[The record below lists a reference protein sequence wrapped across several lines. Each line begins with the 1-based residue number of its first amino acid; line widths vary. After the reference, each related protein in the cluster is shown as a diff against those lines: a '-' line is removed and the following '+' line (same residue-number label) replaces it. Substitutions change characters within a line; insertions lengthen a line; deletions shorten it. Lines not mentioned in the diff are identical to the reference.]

1 MTTRTDLEAAAAHLD
16 ATEWDADTHAY
27 YDKATRTYYRV
38 SNGALAALGELLRD
52 DDPDIRRDALSHWC
66 AGAGSDA
73 EPMDEWGDPAF
84 HIDDPNALDG
94 FGERSDESKLAV
106 AKQLQEFMF
115 DCHDLPVACSGPE
128 WHLVERIIEAFDG
141 RPDRGDGWA
150 DADDRIQN
158 GACAALPAAI
168 YEALGIRVR
177 ATVSVARS

>member
-73 EPMDEWGDPAF
+73 EPMD
-84 HIDDPNALDG
+84 
-94 FGERSDESKLAV
+94 
-106 AKQLQEFMF
+106 
-115 DCHDLPVACSGPE
+115 
-128 WHLVERIIEAFDG
+128 
-141 RPDRGDGWA
+141 
-150 DADDRIQN
+150 
-158 GACAALPAAI
+158 
-168 YEALGIRVR
+168 
-177 ATVSVARS
+177 